1 MIETNIPSI
10 IPILNQNLNIL
21 IFSQDV
27 YNADVFKQQLEFLF
41 HNNYKIKLIFN
52 FEEAVNYLKNNNIDV
67 FFVEDVSYC
76 QRAFDLVPDF
86 PIVALVSEQELETHL
101 DLINK
106 ISKGYIIKG
115 KMDLALINNTI
126 FYAIERKHIEDVLYN
141 VRSQLEK
148 NIRERIEENN
158 KLQNE
163 ILEHRKTEGNLLESE
178 ERLRTVLE
186 VVNDGISFSDERGFF
201 FIYNSA
207 MERLTGY
214 SMQEANGCSDF
225 SRLIYPND
233 EDWKIA
239 ISGIAEL
246 LSRGTTR
253 EVESKIITKQGSVKY
268 VLIFSSA
275 VDYNK
280 RKMFLSVY
288 RDITERKKNE
298 EDLKKASQ
306 NLEQKVKERTQEL
319 ENINFALKDEIVER
333 IEAQKNLQDSESRYR
348 LLAENVSDVVWLMN
362 MNFRWL
368 YISPSIFNL
377 LGYSAAE
384 AKTKKI
390 EELLTQNSSEYIQN
404 ILRDDLSLNKDLMRS
419 RVFELECLRK
429 DATVVWVETK
439 TNVIYN
445 EKGEP
450 FRIMGVARDISQS
463 KKAMSKLVDSL
474 EEKEILLKEIHH
486 RVKNNLQIISSL
498 LNLQSLKSQNAF
510 ATDIFRE
517 SQSRIKSM
525 ALIHEKLYQSGD
537 LSKIDFSEYVNNLC
551 RELLNSYKINVGL
564 ISVIV
569 DIKNVYLD
577 IDTAIPCGL
586 IINELISNVLKYAFK
601 EGQKGQII
609 IQFLTDNTDEKLLVV
624 SDNGAGLSNNFDLDK
639 VSSLGI
645 QLVKNLTRQLGGT
658 CEFANNNP
666 GTIVKIRF
674 SNKKN

>member
-1 MIETNIPSI
+1 MIETNIPTI

-27 YNADVFKQQLEFLF
+27 YNGDIFKQQLDFLS
-41 HNNYKIKLIFN
+41 HNSYKIKLIFN
-52 FEEAVNYLKNNNIDV
+52 FEEALNYLKSNNVDI
-67 FFVEDVSYC
+67 FFVEDLYNC
-76 QRAFDLVPDF
+76 QKVCEAFTDLPV
-86 PIVALVSEQELETHL
+86 VAVVTEQELENHQ

-106 ISKGYIIKG
+106 ISKGYLIKG
-115 KMDLALINNTI
+115 KTDLALINNTI
-126 FYAIERKHIEDVLYN
+126 FYAIERKRMEDVLYN

-148 NIRERIEENN
+148 NIRERIDENN

-163 ILEHRKTEGNLLESE
+163 ILEHRKTESNLVESE

-186 VVNDGISFSDERGFF
+186 VVNDGISFSDEKGFF
-201 FIYNSA
+201 FLYNSA

-214 SMQEANGCSDF
+214 SMQEANTCADF

-239 ISGIAEL
+239 ISGIADL
-246 LSRGTTR
+246 IFRGATR
-253 EVESKIITKQGSVKY
+253 EVESKIVTKQGTVRY
-268 VLIFSSA
+268 VLIFSSL

-288 RDITERKKNE
+288 RDITERKKYE
-298 EDLKKASQ
+298 EELKKASLT
-306 NLEQKVKERTQEL
+306 LEQKVKERTQEL
-319 ENINFALKDEIVER
+319 EDINLALKDEIIER
-333 IEAQKNLQDSESRYR
+333 IGAQKKLQDSESRYR

-377 LGYSAAE
+377 LGYSPAE
-384 AKTKKI
+384 AKTKKM
-390 EELLTQNSSEYIQN
+390 EDLLTLSSNEQIQN
-404 ILRDDLSLNKDLMRS
+404 LIKEDLLLSKDLMRS
-419 RVFELECLRK
+419 RVFEFECLRK
-429 DATVVWVETK
+429 DGTTVWVETK

-445 EKGEP
+445 EQGQP
-450 FRIMGVARDISQS
+450 FRIMGVTRDISQS
-463 KKAMSKLVDSL
+463 KKSMSKLVESL
-474 EEKEILLKEIHH
+474 EEKEVLLKEIHH

-498 LNLQSLKSQNAF
+498 LNLQALKLQNDSSV
-510 ATDIFRE
+510 DIFRE

-525 ALIHEKLYQSGD
+525 ALIHEKLYQSED
-537 LSKIDFSEYVNNLC
+537 LSKIDFCEYVNNLC

-564 ISVIV
+564 ISVII
-569 DIKNVYLD
+569 DIKNIFLD

-586 IINELISNVLKYAFK
+586 IINELVSNILKYAFQ

-609 IQFLTDNTDEKLLVV
+609 IQLLTDSTEEKLLVV
-624 SDNGAGLSNNFDLDK
+624 SDNGRGFAEKIDLDK

-666 GTIVKIRF
+666 GIIVKIRF
-674 SNKKN
+674 TNKKN